1 MTLLKRAWNFIW
13 HDDSLASWL
22 VNLVLAFVLVK
33 WVIYP
38 GLGLLLGTSFPIV
51 AVVSGSMEH
60 DGLDFNA
67 WWEHSGQW
75 YESHAIS
82 NKDFLTFPFHNGF
95 RMGDIMILRGVQP
108 KDIKIG
114 DVLVYESSRH
124 SNPIIHRVVA
134 IVDDHGEITFMVK
147 GDHNSG
153 PDNEVI
159 MAKHIAR
166 TGKAVMR
173 LPYLGWVKIWFV
185 RLLGLE

>member
-1 MTLLKRAWNFIW
+1 MTSWLKRVWHFIW

-38 GLGLLLGTSFPIV
+38 GLGLIFATSFPIV

-60 DGLDFNA
+60 DGLNFDD
-67 WWEHSGQW
+67 WWSRYGQW
-75 YESHAIS
+75 YENEDIEKEEFH
-82 NKDFLTFPFHNGF
+82 TFSFHNGF
-95 RMGDIMILRGVQP
+95 QQGDIMILRGVEP

-124 SNPIIHRVVA
+124 RNPIIHRVV
-134 IVDDHGEITFMVK
+134 GKEMNSEITFTTK
-147 GDHNSG
+147 GDHNSK
-153 PDNEVI
+153 PDGEDI
-159 MAKHIAR
+159 TAQHISR

-173 LPYLGWVKIWFV
+173 LPYLGWIKIWFV
-185 RLLGLE
+185 SLVGR